1 MAAGSGTRMG
11 DKIPKQ
17 FIEILG
23 KPIIAYTYSQFKSIK
38 DLNTIIV
45 LPEKKFQFWKDYL
58 SKIIQEEKIIYVK
71 GGDKRFISVKNGLK
85 KINDDDGI
93 VAIHDGVRPMLTK
106 NLIKNLFN
114 SAKKLGNAIPF
125 TPIINSLRKVEG
137 KKNKSVNRK
146 NYINI
151 QTPQIFKIKIIND
164 SFKKA
169 TQLDYTDEA
178 SLIEETGQKI
188 NLIKGE
194 QQNIKLT
201 EKADLEYFKKINF

>member
-1 MAAGSGTRMG
+1 MAGGSGTRMG

-58 SKIIQEEKIIYVK
+58 SKIIQEENYNEIK
-71 GGDKRFISVKNGLK
+71 DKRFISVKNGLK
-85 KINDDDGI
+85 KIDDDDGI
-93 VAIHDGVRPMLTK
+93 VAIHDGVRPMLSK
-106 NLIKNLFN
+106 NHIMGYVNN
-114 SAKKLGNAIPF
+114 RENEYNGDRSEED
-125 TPIINSLRKVEG
+125 IINSLRKKLTSISGDSGIKTAE
-137 KKNKSVNRK
+137 
-146 NYINI
+146 
-151 QTPQIFKIKIIND
+151 TPQIFKIKIIND

-178 SLIEETGQKI
+178 TLIEETGQKI

-201 EKADLEYFKKINF
+201 ENADLEYFKKINF